1 MFPTRDRVRRAA
13 GFTLIEVLAALGVLM
28 IVAAALTPQV
38 IGGLRATGVARDL
51 TQAKGVSQ
59 ARLEQMRAMPYFVGR
74 EAGDYIDLLDT
85 YYRNTTGPSV
95 IPTCDASGVSALPPT
110 SWAGYVP
117 SGGKHCA
124 WEPAGA
130 MYRKIVNPIAAPGLG
145 TFSMAINTQFLTA
158 ASVPVTPLAG
168 YDSQTAGSDQP
179 AASQVGVTVTVFFR
193 SHQGIRTTSTYTQI
207 ERSSPSEP
215 LIESRATTTTVQVS
229 SVARNWK
236 DWIPGDLDPDES
248 AAINDAV
255 NMMATIGVVN
265 LTGELF
271 TGSRVIANVATA
283 SGSTSAPSSVS
294 GASTNLLA
302 PVDTPA
308 GGATAGTASLPNG
321 CRWICFG
328 TTSTRDVSAVAAD
341 GQPRVGT
348 PTAPAQAIVPADS
361 TNDGFSFDNGRWRNR
376 LQLTNNQPM
385 VSLDTSGS
393 PVLPTVTGCQV
404 GDMSDPA
411 DPYVLRA
418 TGFLDATHTD
428 APNRQ
433 VQSCATAQAHTIRV
447 FPTAF
452 APAGVLRI
460 SLDKAS
466 AYCRTGSGTTPKA
479 VADFAATVRYWNG
492 SGYTTL
498 PEVRPGNSNDPL
510 AGVNLTQVIDSAS
523 GLTLGDY
530 VQSWASATSAEIQER
545 TSTESAQVILPAV
558 VAIHTGPTR
567 TFNAGWGGGFDETSA
582 ISLAIGSA
590 SCEAVDHR

>member
-1 MFPTRDRVRRAA
+1 MFLTRDRGRRAA

-38 IGGLRATGVARDL
+38 IAGLRATGVARDL

-85 YYRNTTGPSV
+85 YYRNTTAPSV
-95 IPTCDASGVSALPPT
+95 TPACDANGVSALPPT
-110 SWAGYVP
+110 SWTGFVP
-117 SGGKHCA
+117 VAGKHCA
-124 WEPAGA
+124 WEPTGA
-130 MYRKIVNPIAAPGLG
+130 MYRTIINPISAPGLG

-168 YDSQTAGSDQP
+168 YNSQIAGSDQP
-179 AASQVGVTVTVFFR
+179 AASQVGVTVTVFFK
-193 SHQGIRTTSTYTQI
+193 SHQGVRTTSTYTQV
-207 ERSSPSEP
+207 ERSSPSDP
-215 LIESRATTTTVQVS
+215 LIESRAATTTVQVS
-229 SVARNWK
+229 SVARNWN
-236 DWIPGDLDPDES
+236 DWMPGDPDPVES
-248 AAINDAV
+248 TAINDAV
-255 NMMATIGVVN
+255 NLMATIGVVN

-271 TGSRVIANVATA
+271 TGSRVIANVASA

-294 GASTNLLA
+294 GASTNLTA

-308 GGATAGTASLPNG
+308 VGATTGPASLPNG

-328 TTSTRDVSAVAAD
+328 TTTTRDTSAATAD

-348 PTAPAQAIVPADS
+348 PTAPAQAIVPANS
-361 TNDGFSFDNGRWRNR
+361 TNHGLWFDNGRWRNR
-376 LQLTNNQPM
+376 LQLVNNQPM

-393 PVLPTVTGCQV
+393 PVLPAVSDCKV
-404 GDMSDPA
+404 GGVSVPD
-411 DPYVLRA
+411 DPYAVRA
-418 TGFLDATHTD
+418 TGFLDATHTED
-428 APNRQ
+428 PNRH
-433 VQSCATAQAHTIRV
+433 VQSCATAQAHTVRV
-447 FPTAF
+447 FPTSF
-452 APAGVLRI
+452 APAGVLRVH
-460 SLDKAS
+460 LDRAS
-466 AYCRTGSGTTPKA
+466 AYCRTGSGTTTKA
-479 VADFAATVRYWNG
+479 TTDYAATVRYWNG

-498 PEVRPGNSNDPL
+498 PQVDPGNSTDPL
-510 AGVNLTQVIDSAS
+510 AGVDLTQVIHPAS

-530 VQSWASATSAEIQER
+530 VQSWSSATSADIQER
-545 TSTESAQVILPAV
+545 TSAESAQVTLPAV

-567 TFNAGWGGGFDETSA
+567 TFATGWGGGFDETSA